1 MGKFKLNY
9 SGVRELL
16 NGEDIRNVCMQFAEE
31 VASTAGEGH
40 EASTFKGFDRIHGS
54 VKAVS
59 ESAQQ
64 KTLDD
69 NHLLKAAGK

>member
-1 MGKFKLNY
+1 MGKFKLKY

-16 NGEDIRNVCMQFAEE
+16 NSEDIENVCMQFAED
-31 VASTAGEGH
+31 VAATAGEGH

-54 VKAVS
+54 VRAVS
-59 ESAQQ
+59 NSAKQ
-64 KTLDD
+64 KTLDE